1 MELIEQVGE
10 GEALSRL
17 GDRFAQGLGRSEET
31 GFNWNNLER
40 WSVWYVNTDNYGQV
54 HLFMHFY
61 VKCSNI
67 TQLCLC
73 TETSF

>member
-17 GDRFAQGLGRSEET
+17 GDRFAHSLGRFEET

-40 WSVWYVNTDNYGQV
+40 WPVWYVNMDNYGQV
-54 HLFMHFY
+54 HLSMCVY
-61 VKCSNI
+61 VKYI
-67 TQLCLC
+67 
-73 TETSF
+73 SFF